1 MTDLFSCSI
10 SLVWFPDDGP
20 LRTETCSNTQ
30 CDIEIQTSKHQVD
43 AFFFLVYCSELIYL
57 RYDNNEYLTCL
68 PLSRV
73 LTRSIFIGTEN
84 LSNKMIRNLRY
95 LSLIGFALNDLR
107 DNSTEVISS
116 HLYTNSNYTCNSGH
130 CIRKRYART
139 ATVQSRFLTYLF
151 LRLLVILLSHPLSTS
166 RHWHIYLFIYLFV
179 CVCVRVVQWSL
190 KEHKAVYNIRTLST
204 WHRWKKNSLN
214 LLWDK

>member
-1 MTDLFSCSI
+1 MVPCGPKHAAILSVILKYKHLSI
-10 SLVWFPDDGP
+10 KLM
-20 LRTETCSNTQ
+20 
-30 CDIEIQTSKHQVD
+30 H
-43 AFFFLVYCSELIYL
+43 FFFLVYCSELIYL

-166 RHWHIYLFIYLFV
+166 RHWHIYLFIYLCV
-179 CVCVRVVQWSL
+179 CVCVWFSEAWR
-190 KEHKAVYNIRTLST
+190 ST
-204 WHRWKKNSLN
+204 KQSTIFEL
-214 LLWDK
+214 